1 MCKNSFD
8 NDYVDIQLLDNDI
21 CDDSYLFDLY
31 IRLKDQYFPWQNF
44 VSVVNFQETVRTA
57 EFRNMSKFV
66 SQVFSTILQLQLP
79 RIRFFS
85 RIRNRIQRYSLLRNH
100 KNKLKYNG
108 MLFGGTPKR

>member
-1 MCKNSFD
+1 LCKNSFD

-79 RIRFFS
+79 RISFLVVYGIVYNVIVCCGTI
-85 RIRNRIQRYSLLRNH
+85 RIN
-100 KNKLKYNG
+100 
-108 MLFGGTPKR
+108 